1 MAPIRDEAAEL
12 DAEFSR
18 LYRTYAH
25 DLRRF
30 AVYLSGDPA
39 LADDMVSE
47 AFARAWTT
55 RDRLEF
61 STVRGYLFAIV
72 RNLFLQHQRRAWRR
86 QPLDEQMIPGVA
98 DRQLARTY
106 RGPPRRGGAV
116 GNLRGAATS
125 LAVTRAVEAWFA
137 QAACAY
143 SPRNGS
149 FPRVTNRPPPGSPMP
164 GGRRWRSGRMLPG
177 RSASRS

>member
-12 DAEFSR
+12 DIEFSR
-18 LYRTYAH
+18 LYRTYSY

-55 RDRLEF
+55 RDRIEF

-72 RNLFLQHQRRAWRR
+72 RNLFLHHRRQAWRR
-86 QPLDEQMIPGVA
+86 QDLDERMIDRRPGPE
-98 DRQLARTY
+98 TS
-106 RGPPRRGGAV
+106 P
-116 GNLRGAATS
+116 AT
-125 LAVTRAVEAWFA
+125 RIN
-137 QAACAY
+137 CD
-143 SPRNGS
+143 SPW
-149 FPRVTNRPPPGSPMP
+149 
-164 GGRRWRSGRMLPG
+164 RRWPDCRKSTGRP
-177 RSASRS
+177 S